1 MISRFQNITFAKNF
15 FNMSD
20 FRYENFLTAGL
31 EAEQKI
37 IKTFGKF
44 LAGSKEEDFK
54 GIDLK
59 LTFNFDVKK
68 AKKIRRSDDAP
79 SYFRTWIEY
88 KNVRGEAGSIC
99 KEDIDFFLIEGLS
112 VWLVKSRYDTL
123 NLYKKHEKDENGN
136 LKPVLFLE
144 DTKKIQLYQPYQR
157 KDRQDIIMLVEINNP
172 DWPTKMSIPKN
183 KFNQ

>member
-1 MISRFQNITFAKNF
+1 MIYGFQNITFAKKF

-20 FRYENFLTAGL
+20 FRYENFLTAGI

-37 IKTFGKF
+37 IKNFGKF
-44 LAGSKEEDFK
+44 LCGSKEEDFR

-59 LTFNFDVKK
+59 LTFNFDIKK
-68 AKKIRRSDDAP
+68 AKKIRRSDEAP
-79 SYFRTWIEY
+79 SYFKTWIEY
-88 KNVRGEAGSIC
+88 KNVNGGDGSIC

-112 VWLVKSRYDTL
+112 AWLVKSRFDTL
-123 NLYKKHEKDENGN
+123 NLYKKHEVDEKGF

-144 DTKKIQLYQPYQR
+144 DIKKVELYQPYQR
-157 KDRQDIIMLVEINNP
+157 KGRQDVIMLVEINTP
-172 DWPTKMSIPKN
+172 DWPTKLSIPKS

>member
-1 MISRFQNITFAKNF
+1 MIYGVKNITFAKNF
-15 FNMSD
+15 FNMSN
-20 FRYENFLTAGL
+20 FRYESFLTAGF

-37 IKTFGKF
+37 IKNFGRF
-44 LAGSKEEDFK
+44 LSGSKEEDFR

-68 AKKIRRSDDAP
+68 AKKIRRSDEAP
-79 SYFRTWIEY
+79 SYFKTWIEY
-88 KNVRGEAGSIC
+88 RNVNGQAGSIC

-112 VWLVKSRYDTL
+112 AWLVKSRFDTF
-123 NLYKKHEKDENGN
+123 NLYKKHEVDDKGL

-144 DTKKIQLYQPYQR
+144 DIKKVELYQPYQR
-157 KDRQDIIMLVEINNP
+157 KGRQDIIMLVEINNP
-172 DWPTKMSIPKN
+172 DWPTKMSIPKS